1 MLKHWQSHQE
11 YLFFL
16 HEAKVNFDSS
26 LRKRLSSEL
35 TSAREKLRLLDL
47 DPVMELLAPFYSG
60 TGRPAK
66 NQPQILRSLVLMM
79 DRKVI
84 SLTNWCRKLH
94 EDDLLAFLIGCTP
107 ESLPPLGS
115 YFDFLD
121 RLWLQ
126 RQELQKLGRKDLFPA
141 GKNAKP

>member
-66 NQPQILRSLVLMM
+66 KTAPDTPFSGPDDGPEGYQSYQLV
-79 DRKVI
+79 
-84 SLTNWCRKLH
+84 
-94 EDDLLAFLIGCTP
+94 P
-107 ESLPPLGS
+107 EASRG
-115 YFDFLD
+115 
-121 RLWLQ
+121 
-126 RQELQKLGRKDLFPA
+126 
-141 GKNAKP
+141 